1 MQLVLHNSMSE
12 IRAFAEMK
20 EKAALDAKV
29 EVPVAE
35 SEVTRGDVSQVEAPS
50 QMDIEG
56 QESTQQLGNQ
66 AYREA
71 IMKLVTA
78 KR

>member
-1 MQLVLHNSMSE
+1 MSE